1 MENVKLFT
9 VEDAE
14 NFSIEEVWELY
25 KKHVN
30 ASQVELLGAFGAGRD
45 LVDYSE
51 GCYIY
56 LKNGKKILDLT
67 GGIGVLNHGHNN
79 NTILK
84 TRQIFQSNKRMEVH
98 KNYFS
103 PYIAALSANLSRI
116 LPGELEVSYFPNSG
130 AEAVEGA
137 IKMAY
142 KYHSGLRTV
151 ALHSDISF
159 HGKLL
164 GAAGFTGSPELHF
177 EFPKI
182 PGIFKFPYND
192 IEGLRETI
200 NRHRKDDGSSNIYAL
215 ILEPL
220 SASSMRECGKDFLET
235 VRDICT
241 KEDIVLIF
249 DEVYTGWAKTGWLFN
264 FMRIEGLAPDIL
276 TYAKSFG
283 GGKSSISGYT
293 ARRIIAEKAYDNPRD
308 ATLHSTTY
316 YGFGEEVATAI
327 TAVNEVINSD
337 YVKRSQEIGTKFS
350 ASMKHFI
357 ESNSLIN
364 ELRGHGGLWGITL
377 KQNYLENI
385 VQQCNN
391 LGLLGRFSDPKIGK
405 KLITGSIINQ
415 LYSKHDILT
424 YFGSNH
430 EIPLIVS
437 FPLISGDEEVEKA
450 AEALKSVFS
459 SNLLKIVVEFA
470 ISRQVGTSSRKRN

>member
-1 MENVKLFT
+1 MNTVKLLT

-14 NFSIEEVWELY
+14 NLSIEEVWGLY
-25 KKHVN
+25 KRFVN

-45 LVDYSE
+45 LVDYSK
-51 GCYIY
+51 GCYIH
-56 LKNGKKILDLT
+56 LKNGKRILDLT

-79 NTILK
+79 EKILA
-84 TRQIFQSNKRMEVH
+84 TRQSFQSKKRMEVH
-98 KNYFS
+98 KNYLS

-116 LPGELEVSYFPNSG
+116 LPGELDVSYFPNSG

-142 KYHSGLRTV
+142 KYHGGSRAI

-164 GAAGFTGSPELHF
+164 GAAGFTGSPEVHF

-182 PGIFKFPYND
+182 PGVFQFPYNEL
-192 IEGLRETI
+192 EGLQKAI
-200 NRHRKDDGSSNIYAL
+200 NKYRKDDGSSNIYAI

-220 SASSMRECGKDFLET
+220 SASSMRECEGDFLEG

-264 FMRIEGLAPDIL
+264 FMRIEGLVPDIL

-293 ARRIIAEKAYDNPRD
+293 ALRRIAEKAYGNPRD

-327 TAVNEVINSD
+327 AAVNEVIDSD
-337 YVKRSQEIGTKFS
+337 YVKKSLEIGEKFS
-350 ASMKHFI
+350 LEMQPFI
-357 ESNSLIN
+357 NSSSIIE
-364 ELRGHGGLWGITL
+364 ELRGHGGLWGFTL
-377 KQNYLENI
+377 KKNYMENI
-385 VQQCNN
+385 IQRCND

-405 KLITGSIINQ
+405 KLIIGSIINQ

-437 FPLISGDEEVEKA
+437 FPLIAGEEEIEKA
-450 AEALKSVFS
+450 TVALKSVLS
-459 SNLLKIVVEFA
+459 SNLLKIIIEFA
-470 ISRQVGTSSRKRN
+470 KSKQSGPSSREIN